1 MSQPLARM
9 RCTKPYI
16 AVCVGTRPELIKVW
30 SLFAPARDA
39 GLNLRLIHTGQHYDL
54 EMDRD
59 IRDELAMPLPAVHIG
74 IGSADH
80 ATQTANVLT
89 GLESVLGDDPPLA
102 VLVQG
107 DTNSAMAGALWASKR
122 AIPVGHIEAGLRSG
136 DRTMPE
142 ELNRIL
148 IDHLADWLYAP
159 TTTSAANLAREGIP
173 AHRVVVTGNT
183 VVDALLHMT
192 DRLDGSDSL
201 DDFDVTPGQFALV
214 TLHRPA
220 NVDDPVAR
228 REVLEAI
235 DSVRREHSLA
245 IAFPIHPRTERQLG
259 TGDRRLLHTW
269 HVRPP
274 QGYRQTLQLIR
285 AAAIVLTDSGG
296 IQEEACVLQ
305 TPCIVLRSTTERPEA
320 VEVGAAR
327 VTNRNPGLIHSAL
340 GDLLG
345 RAPWPNPF
353 GDGTAGD
360 SIIQHLRTATR
371 ALGRTGTAD
380 MDALN

>member
-1 MSQPLARM
+1 M
-9 RCTKPYI
+9 RRTKPYI

-30 SLFAPARDA
+30 SLFAPAEAA

-80 ATQTANVLT
+80 ATQTASVLT

-107 DTNSAMAGALWASKR
+107 DTNSAMASALWASKR
-122 AIPVGHIEAGLRSG
+122 LIPVGHIEAGLRSG

-192 DRLDGSDSL
+192 DRLENSGSL
-201 DDFDVTPGQFALV
+201 HDFDVTPGRFALV

-235 DSVRREHSLA
+235 DSVRRKHNLA
-245 IAFPIHPRTERQLG
+245 IAFPIHPRTERQLD
-259 TGDRRLLHTW
+259 TGDRDLLRKW

-274 QGYRQTLQLIR
+274 QGYRQTLQLIQS
-285 AAAIVLTDSGG
+285 AAIALTDSGG

-327 VTNRNPGLIHSAL
+327 VTNRDPALIRAAL
-340 GDLLG
+340 EDLLG

-353 GDGTAGD
+353 GDGTAGE
-360 SIIQHLRTATR
+360 SIVRHLEAATR
-371 ALGRTGTAD
+371 ALDPAGAGDRDT
-380 MDALN
+380 LN

>member
-1 MSQPLARM
+1 MSRPLERV
-9 RCTKPYI
+9 RSTNPYI

-30 SLFAPARDA
+30 SLFAPAKAA

-74 IGSADH
+74 VGSADH

-89 GLESVLGDDPPLA
+89 GLESVLGDDLPLA

-159 TTTSAANLAREGIP
+159 TAASAANLAREGIP

-192 DRLDGSDSL
+192 DRLDDSGSL
-201 DDFDVTPGQFALV
+201 HDFDVTPGRFALV

-235 DSVRREHSLA
+235 DSVRREHNLA

-259 TGDRRLLHTW
+259 TSDRRLMRMW

-285 AAAIVLTDSGG
+285 AAAVVLTDSGG

-320 VEVGAAR
+320 VDVGAAR
-327 VTNRNPGLIHSAL
+327 VTDRNPALIRASL
-340 GDLLG
+340 DSLLG

-353 GDGTAGD
+353 GDGTAGE
-360 SIIQHLRTATR
+360 SIIQHLRAATK
-371 ALGRTGTAD
+371 ALGRAGAGDLDT
-380 MDALN
+380 LN